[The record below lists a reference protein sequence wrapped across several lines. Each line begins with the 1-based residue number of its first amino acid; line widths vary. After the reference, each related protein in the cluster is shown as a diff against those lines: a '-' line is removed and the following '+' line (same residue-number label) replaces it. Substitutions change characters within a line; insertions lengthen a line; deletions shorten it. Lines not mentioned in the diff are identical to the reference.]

1 MPTSASAP
9 GLLRRL
15 AAMAYDAAALFSVL
29 FVASAVVVI
38 PAQMAWGIEEISR
51 YLLFR
56 IYLALIIVVF
66 FGWFWTHGGQT
77 LGLRAWHM
85 RLVRMDGKPLG
96 WLDVLK
102 RLAATLVLWLPVQV
116 LLFFLESADPVRDA
130 LVAWTPFGIGML
142 WILFDSR
149 KLAWHDRLSGTR
161 PVMAK
166 D

>member
-1 MPTSASAP
+1 
-9 GLLRRL
+9 
-15 AAMAYDAAALFSVL
+15 MAYDAAALFSVL
-29 FVASAVVVI
+29 FVASALVVI
-38 PAQMAWGIEEISR
+38 PAQAMWGIEDISG
-51 YLLFR
+51 YPVFR
-56 IYLALIIVVF
+56 IYLALIVAVF

-85 RLVRMDGKPLG
+85 RLVRIDGKPVG

-102 RLAATLVLWLPVQV
+102 RLAATLMLWLPVQFLF
-116 LLFFLESADPVRDA
+116 LLMESADPVRDA
-130 LVAWTPFGIGML
+130 LIAWTPFGIGLL

-161 PVMAK
+161 PVLAK

>member
-38 PAQMAWGIEEISR
+38 PAQMAWDIEDISR

-56 IYLALIIVVF
+56 IYLASIIVVF

-85 RLVRMDGKPLG
+85 RLVRIDGKPVG

-102 RLAATLVLWLPVQV
+102 RMGATLVLWLPV
-116 LLFFLESADPVRDA
+116 
-130 LVAWTPFGIGML
+130 
-142 WILFDSR
+142 
-149 KLAWHDRLSGTR
+149 
-161 PVMAK
+161 
-166 D
+166 

>member
-1 MPTSASAP
+1 MSTTASAP

-29 FVASAVVVI
+29 FVASAAVVI
-38 PAQMAWGIEEISR
+38 PVQAVWGIEDISG
-51 YLLFR
+51 YPLFR
-56 IYLALIIVVF
+56 IYLGLIVVVF

-85 RLVRMDGKPLG
+85 RLVRIDGKPVG

-102 RLAATLVLWLPVQV
+102 RLAATLMLWLPLQV
-116 LLFFLESADPVRDA
+116 LFVLAATADPVRDA
-130 LVAWTPFGIGML
+130 LVAWTPFGIGLL
-142 WILFDSR
+142 WILFDRR